1 MFKKGVM
8 ALFIIVAISAIIIG
22 AFAISNNKNPSNGIT
37 SNQLTPLNTPLN
49 NTTAAKSNVAPANT
63 NNPIPSII
71 SPINNG
77 KTTNTNGKINTA
89 GTVNTVNGV
98 VSHNTNSNNKNIPKT
113 DSAGSTSK
121 HDTTYHLSTVT
132 LISPAEAQE
141 IAAQYIEQA
150 GATPGTPNIISQDGK
165 KVYIVPVVLNNIN
178 VGEIDIDAQDGSNL
192 GGAGGV
198 KT

>member
-22 AFAISNNKNPSNGIT
+22 AFAISNNKNSSNGIT

-49 NTTAAKSNVAPANT
+49 NTSAAKSNVAPANT
-63 NNPIPSII
+63 NNTIPTAIN
-71 SPINNG
+71 PLNNG
-77 KTTNTNGKINTA
+77 KSADTNGKINTA
-89 GTVNTVNGV
+89 GTVNTANGV
-98 VSHNTNSNNKNIPKT
+98 VSPNTNNNIPSS
-113 DSAGSTSK
+113 DSVGSTSK
-121 HDTTYHLSTVT
+121 HETTYHLSSVT
-132 LISPAEAQE
+132 LISPAKAQE

-150 GATPGTPNIISQDGK
+150 GATPGTPDLISQDGR
-165 KVYIVPVVLNNIN
+165 KVYVVPVMLNNTN

>member
-22 AFAISNNKNPSNGIT
+22 AFAISNNKNSSNGIT

-49 NTTAAKSNVAPANT
+49 NTSAAKSNLQPANT
-63 NNPIPSII
+63 NNLVPTVNNPV
-71 SPINNG
+71 NNG
-77 KTTNTNGKINTA
+77 KTANTNGKINTA
-89 GTVNTVNGV
+89 DTGNIANGV
-98 VSHNTNSNNKNIPKT
+98 VSHNKNNPES
-113 DSAGSTSK
+113 DSVGSTFK
-121 HDTTYHLSTVT
+121 HGTTYHLSSVT
-132 LISPAEAQE
+132 LISPAKAQE

-150 GATPGTPNIISQDGK
+150 GAIPGTPDLITQDGK
-165 KVYIVPVVLNNIN
+165 KVYVVPVMLNNIN

-198 KT
+198 KI

>member
-22 AFAISNNKNPSNGIT
+22 AFAISNNKNTSNGIT

-49 NTTAAKSNVAPANT
+49 NTSAVKSNVAPANA
-63 NNPIPSII
+63 NNTVPSV
-71 SPINNG
+71 SNPVNNG
-77 KTTNTNGKINTA
+77 KISTA
-89 GTVNTVNGV
+89 GTVNTANGV
-98 VSHNTNSNNKNIPKT
+98 VSHNTNNNNKNIPET
-113 DSAGSTSK
+113 DSVGSTSK
-121 HDTTYHLSTVT
+121 HATTYHLSSVT
-132 LISPAEAQE
+132 IISPAQAQE
-141 IAAQYIEQA
+141 IAAKYIEQA
-150 GATPGTPNIISQDGK
+150 GATPGTPDLISEDGK
-165 KVYIVPVVLNNIN
+165 QVYIVPVIMNNTN

>member
-8 ALFIIVAISAIIIG
+8 ALFIIVAISAIIVG
-22 AFAISNNKNPSNGIT
+22 AFAITNNKNSSNGIT

-49 NTTAAKSNVAPANT
+49 NTSAAKSNVAPANT
-63 NNPIPSII
+63 NNPMPTAVN
-71 SPINNG
+71 PLNKG
-77 KTTNTNGKINTA
+77 KTANTNGKINA
-89 GTVNTVNGV
+89 ADTVNTANGA
-98 VSHNTNSNNKNIPKT
+98 VSHNANGNNNIPA
-113 DSAGSTSK
+113 SESVGSTSK
-121 HDTTYHLSTVT
+121 HVTTYHLSSVT
-132 LISPAEAQE
+132 LISPAKAQE

-150 GATPGTPNIISQDGK
+150 GATPGTPDLISQDGK
-165 KVYIVPVVLNNIN
+165 KVYVVPVMLNNIN